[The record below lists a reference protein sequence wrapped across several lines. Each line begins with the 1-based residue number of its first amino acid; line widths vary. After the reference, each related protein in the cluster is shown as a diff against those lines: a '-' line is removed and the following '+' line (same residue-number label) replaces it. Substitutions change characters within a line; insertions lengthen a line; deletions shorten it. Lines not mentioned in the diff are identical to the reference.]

1 MNWVPHRAVALCLKT
16 HLKTIRP
23 KRSTQEVIDHSQNPL
38 SSFRRWAKQNAPNA
52 YAGSARGHRY
62 DADVL
67 VTFLTAERFPL
78 LKGYRRT
85 WAANIAITPFTGVVA
100 TGQTGFVVPVI
111 LPSATLPT
119 AKRVKALEVLV
130 TQKCQENALLQR
142 QLGQANAELAALK
155 QKDLDRRIQNAENAK
170 QNTGHRDRAEKRW

>member
-1 MNWVPHRAVALCLKT
+1 MNWVPHRVVALCLKT

-52 YAGSARGHRY
+52 YVGSARGHRY

-119 AKRVKALEVLV
+119 AKRIKALEALV
-130 TQKCQENALLQR
+130 AQKCQENALLQR
-142 QLGQANAELAALK
+142 QLGQANAELAALR
-155 QKDLDRRIQNAENAK
+155 QKRSELSAINSAKARR
-170 QNTGHRDRAEKRW
+170 NTGERRK